1 MGRNIFF
8 FTVYTINKGSDSMTK
23 ATNNINPISIIK
35 VGNFAKNAIKNF
47 EEGIV
52 NESNFL
58 EKTNSISSKN
68 NKK

>member
-1 MGRNIFF
+1 
-8 FTVYTINKGSDSMTK
+8 MTK